1 MRRATITVLT
11 GLMLM
16 TTFTPLHGDEGM
28 WLLNNL
34 PEKYLKETY
43 NFTPTDEWVE
53 HIQKSSVRFSNG
65 GSASFISPNG
75 LVMTNHHVG
84 SDLIQSLS
92 SKENNYMHDGFLA
105 KTTAEELKCE
115 GLELNVLMEIRPV
128 TDEVK
133 GAVKSDMSDAEA
145 AAARRAKIAEIETQ
159 AGDATGMK
167 PQVVT
172 LYRGARYDLYLYK
185 RYTDVRLVMA
195 PEHGIGFFG
204 GDIDNF
210 GYPRYNLDVAFFRA
224 YEEGKPANTPH
235 YLKWSEAGISENDL
249 IFISGHPGSTRRLY
263 TVAHLEFM
271 RDTWLPLVLETY
283 NQREVALQQ
292 LAASGAE
299 QARIAAEDML
309 IIQNGR
315 KAFGGMLAGLLDE
328 RVMDM
333 KREEEARLR
342 GTPKA
347 DDAWGRLE
355 SALKKV
361 EPDYAEY
368 FLLANRR
375 TGLSELYSAAVHLVR
390 SANQRKLPDGER
402 FPEYQDAA
410 LPSLELRLFAETPIH
425 DELEQLRLEDGITRI
440 ARILGGDHAIAKT
453 LLGGIDPETRA
464 ANLLGGT
471 KLRDIAERRRL
482 YEGGLD
488 AINACNDPMI
498 QLAKA
503 MEAFAIPAR
512 KKYEDTFESVETGA
526 YADIA
531 DARFAKYG
539 EKVYPD
545 ATFTLRLSIGTVK
558 GYDLGGARVEPFTNI
573 SGAFQHAEAHDHR
586 EPFALPKSWMTHRGK
601 LNGSVPFNFVTTNDI
616 IGGNS
621 GSPMMNRKGE
631 LIGIVFDG
639 NIQSLV
645 WDFQF
650 DDRVARSVG
659 VDARAIIEALRVVYE
674 ADNLVGEIL
683 GGKKLAAAT
692 DDD

>member
-1 MRRATITVLT
+1 MIRITPVLLA

-16 TTFTPLHGDEGM
+16 TTLTPLHGDEGM
-28 WLLNNL
+28 WLMNNL
-34 PEKYLKETY
+34 PETYLKDSY
-43 NFTPTDEWVE
+43 GFLPTEKWVE
-53 HIQKSSVRFSNG
+53 HIQKSSVRFGNG
-65 GSASFISPNG
+65 GSGSFISAHG

-92 SKENNYMHDGFLA
+92 SKKHNYMRDGFLA
-105 KTTAEELKCE
+105 KSHADELKCE

-133 GAVKSDMSDAEA
+133 GAVKPGMSDADA
-145 AAARRAKIAEIETQ
+145 AAARRAKIAEIETR
-159 AGDATGMK
+159 AGDESGMK

-210 GYPRYNLDVAFFRA
+210 GYPRYNLDVSFFRA
-224 YEEGKPANTPH
+224 YEDGKPADTPH
-235 YLKWSEAGISENDL
+235 YLKWSNAGINDGDL

-271 RDTWLPLVLETY
+271 RDTWLPLVLESY
-283 NQREVALQQ
+283 NQREVALLQ

-299 QARIAAEDML
+299 QARIAAEDLL

-315 KAFGGMLAGLLDE
+315 KAFSGMLAGLLDE

-333 KREEEARLR
+333 KRAEEKRLR
-342 GTPKA
+342 GAPKN
-347 DDAWGRLE
+347 DDAWGRLDK
-355 SALKKV
+355 ALSEIK
-361 EPDYAEY
+361 PNYAEF

-375 TGLSELYSAAVHLVR
+375 TGLSELYAAAVHLVR
-390 SANQRKLPDGER
+390 SANQRQLPDGER
-402 FPEYQDAA
+402 FPEYQDAS
-410 LPSLELRLFAETPIH
+410 LPSLELRMFAETPIH
-425 DELEQLRLEDGITRI
+425 DELEQLRLEDGLTRI
-440 ARILGGDHAIAKT
+440 ARILGGTHPIAKT

-471 KLRDIAERRRL
+471 KLREISERRRL
-482 YEGGLD
+482 YEGGVE
-488 AINACNDPMI
+488 AINASDDPMI
-498 QLAKA
+498 LLAKK
-503 MEAFAIPAR
+503 MEAYAIPAR
-512 KKYEDTFESVETGA
+512 KQYEDTFESVETGA

-531 DARFAKYG
+531 DARFATYG

-558 GYDLGGARVEPFTNI
+558 GYELGGERIAPFTNI
-573 SGAFQHAEAHDHR
+573 AGAFEHAETHDHR
-586 EPFALPKSWMTHRGK
+586 EPFALPESWMKSRGK
-601 LNGSVPFNFVTTNDI
+601 LNGTVPFNFVTTNDI

-650 DDRVARSVG
+650 SDRVARSVG
-659 VDARAIIEALRVVYE
+659 VDARAIIEALRVVYK
-674 ADNLVGEIL
+674 ADNLVGEIMEE
-683 GGKKLAAAT
+683 KKVAAKN
-692 DDD
+692 